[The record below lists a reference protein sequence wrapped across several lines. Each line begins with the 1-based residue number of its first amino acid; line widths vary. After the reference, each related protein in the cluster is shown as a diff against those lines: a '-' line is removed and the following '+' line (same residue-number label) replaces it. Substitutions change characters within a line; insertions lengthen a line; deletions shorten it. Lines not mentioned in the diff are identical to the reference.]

1 MKKIFAILVSLLFV
15 ASVFGVAQTMAQ
27 TNCPGC
33 KCDTESYYKISR
45 TSVHVGETFTL
56 SIKQECYPIAGAL
69 EFKTEPGKF
78 NETIQYDPATDLKT
92 ENGWTVATF
101 RAIRPGT
108 LTIINHCAQCNNDS
122 IVVTIT
128 PKSTPM
134 DKFMK
139 MLGLGKYKK

>member
-56 SIKQECYPIAGAL
+56 SIKQECYPSAGAL

-92 ENGWTVATF
+92 ENGLDSCHIQSYKTWYF
-101 RAIRPGT
+101 
-108 LTIINHCAQCNNDS
+108 NN
-122 IVVTIT
+122 
-128 PKSTPM
+128 
-134 DKFMK
+134 
-139 MLGLGKYKK
+139 YKPLCSMQ